1 MELLPL
7 IKHSVSP
14 ENAPIENAMTWQAL
28 GELLNYF
35 RKWMLKGHTP
45 KEIFQRRKLMIDSS
59 SVHPLPSSNVLDF
72 MSLDHAEVG
81 IVIRS
86 VAGGGGEFGVVS
98 HIRSCISLLFR
109 GRGNLK

>member
-1 MELLPL
+1 M
-7 IKHSVSP
+7 
-14 ENAPIENAMTWQAL
+14 

-35 RKWMLKGHTP
+35 RKWMLKGHTL

-86 VAGGGGEFGVVS
+86 VAGGEGLEFGVVN

-109 GRGNLK
+109 GRGSLK